1 MVSPNATNS
10 KVSVSIEYTKS
21 SVGLRTKEIFTH
33 THAHTKTLLKCN
45 CNLKHTKFLIQL
57 RKFCLDYSR
66 KIISNVNA
74 TLKISS

>member
-33 THAHTKTLLKCN
+33 THTHTQ
-45 CNLKHTKFLIQL
+45 KHF
-57 RKFCLDYSR
+57 
-66 KIISNVNA
+66 SNVIA
-74 TLKISS
+74 TLNIPNF